1 MPPDVSADAAACL
14 NMETETQAKN
24 DPLISEVLPIET
36 RQQTPFIQK
45 LRRKLFRRSFPSMPQ
60 AYSENPSPLDA
71 QKFSA
76 ALTALCNPAPSA
88 WRERM
93 YCAWL
98 LGHAPLTPAQ
108 QLEAT
113 RALGSEVQFRYVSRY
128 DRFRAHL
135 RRVEYQT
142 LPLAVISALWITLPI
157 IRHGTHHHTTLDL
170 STSVFMVAGMFL
182 ALYVSLFPSVF
193 LLSALLNMRR
203 VNSVRVAAIL
213 ALARLRAPEAI
224 GPLSRA
230 ALDVSH
236 GIRVVAEE
244 SLRQCLPQITP
255 DHYGRLDAD
264 TVPALCKL
272 LDVKKERLFAGH
284 LHTEQLVLDV
294 LDALGKIGDGSAVRH
309 VESVAEDG
317 WTSSARD
324 AARQILP
331 LLRQRQQQENELRLL
346 LRGSTPPPTSP
357 DQLLRPT
364 LPTPHTAPELLLRSG
379 SRE

>member
-1 MPPDVSADAAACL
+1 MIPGLS
-14 NMETETQAKN
+14 
-24 DPLISEVLPIET
+24 ISET
-36 RQQTPFIQK
+36 
-45 LRRKLFRRSFPSMPQ
+45 
-60 AYSENPSPLDA
+60 
-71 QKFSA
+71 FSA
-76 ALTALCNPAPSA
+76 VLAGLHNLAPNI

-93 YCAWL
+93 LCAWL
-98 LGHAPLTPAQ
+98 LGHAPLTTAQ
-108 QLEAT
+108 QHEAT
-113 RALGSEVQFRYVSRY
+113 RALGKVVQNQHAPRPQQIRSQLQTAAL
-128 DRFRAHL
+128 RA
-135 RRVEYQT
+135 
-142 LPLAVISALWITLPI
+142 LPLTGILAIWATSQLVENTGYNHFAVSF
-157 IRHGTHHHTTLDL
+157 TTF
-170 STSVFMVAGMFL
+170 SFMVEGMFAL
-182 ALYVSLFPSVF
+182 LYVPLFF
-193 LLSALLNMRR
+193 GLLPFSAALNIHRGNR
-203 VNSVRVAAIL
+203 VRVAAIL
-213 ALARLRAPEAI
+213 ALARLRAPEFI

-294 LDALGKIGDGSAVRH
+294 LDALGKIGDGGAVRH

-317 WTSSARD
+317 WTSPVRD
-324 AARQILP
+324 AAHQILP
-331 LLRQRQQQENELRLL
+331 LLRLRQQQENEPRLL
-346 LRGSTPPPTSP
+346 LRGSTPPPASP

-364 LPTPHTAPELLLRSG
+364 LPAPHAAPEQLLRSG